1 MSTPMVGRSGVVK
14 KDGVAIAYC
23 KGITTTVKAEIIKDY
38 SMDSNA
44 PVLVEGGPQTYQI
57 SIERMYIDN
66 TYLSLIL
73 AGTKVDIEVGP
84 AGSVST
90 KPKITLSDVVFS
102 SWKISQKM
110 TGAVLE
116 DLEGEGISAAAET
129 YA

>member
-1 MSTPMVGRSGVVK
+1 MVGRSGVVK
-14 KDGVAIAYC
+14 KEGVAIGFC
-23 KGITTTVKAEIIKDY
+23 KGITTTVNAEIIKDY

-44 PVLVEGGPQTYQI
+44 PVIVEGGPQTYKV

-66 TYLSLIL
+66 AYLSLIL

-90 KPKITLSDVVFS
+90 KPKITLNDVVFS

-116 DLEGEGISAAAET
+116 DLEGEGISAVAGT
-129 YA
+129 YT

>member
-1 MSTPMVGRSGVVK
+1 MVGRSGVVK
-14 KDGVAIAYC
+14 NESVAIGYC

-44 PVLVEGGPQTYQI
+44 PVFVEGGPQTYQI

-73 AGTKVDIEVGP
+73 AGTKVDIEVDP
-84 AGSVST
+84 AGST
-90 KPKITLSDVVFS
+90 AGKPKITLADVVFS

-116 DLEGEGISAAAET
+116 DLEGEGLTATAGT
-129 YA
+129 L